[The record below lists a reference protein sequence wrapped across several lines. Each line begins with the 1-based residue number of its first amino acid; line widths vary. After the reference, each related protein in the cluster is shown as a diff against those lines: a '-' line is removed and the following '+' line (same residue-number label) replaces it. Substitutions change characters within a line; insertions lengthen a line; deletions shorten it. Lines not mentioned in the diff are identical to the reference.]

1 MTYQNILF
9 QEGVIVTKVH
19 QELQSL
25 NHLQLYGIAILQ
37 GKKNS
42 NKQIQYIKVSKFN
55 HYPTI
60 YLLLQYHVEQ
70 SKFLN
75 FGTKNAPKTY
85 I

>member
-37 GKKNS
+37 GKKIQT
-42 NKQIQYIKVSKFN
+42 NKF
-55 HYPTI
+55 
-60 YLLLQYHVEQ
+60 
-70 SKFLN
+70 
-75 FGTKNAPKTY
+75 KT
-85 I
+85 